1 VAGGTSKGAGVC
13 AVDTCT
19 DVPPPDPQV
28 MCCLPNLA
36 GTEIEC
42 DDRTSSECAA
52 QSGVNKGAGVCSLTT
67 CADVPAPGEPTV
79 QCCERHNGG
88 FECRDRT
95 AERCATEG
103 GTDRGLGAC
112 TLTSCDGL

>member
-1 VAGGTSKGAGVC
+1 
-13 AVDTCT
+13 
-19 DVPPPDPQV
+19 
-28 MCCLPNLA
+28 LPNLA

-52 QSGVNKGAGVCSLTT
+52 QGGVNKGAGVCSVTT

-95 AERCATEG
+95 ADRCATEG
-103 GTDRGLGAC
+103 GTNRSTGAC